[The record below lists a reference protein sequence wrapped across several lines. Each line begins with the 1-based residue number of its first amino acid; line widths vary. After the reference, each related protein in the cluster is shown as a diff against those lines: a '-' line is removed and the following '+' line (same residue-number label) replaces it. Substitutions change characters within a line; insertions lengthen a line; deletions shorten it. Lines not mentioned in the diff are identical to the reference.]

1 MAKVTRVTKAMAQA
15 RLADVPEDKRFWCC
29 DGRVLLNL
37 MELEVALREMSDEAF
52 RYHSNEEKADFS
64 NWVRDVIGD
73 EKLSRDLQEECHSI
87 RGRQECSRPHCLA
100 EEQAMSV
107 KHPLELGGEI
117 SLKL

>member
-1 MAKVTRVTKAMAQA
+1 MAKVTRVTKAMAQT

-73 EKLSRDLQEECHSI
+73 ETLSRQLRGSI
-87 RGRQECSRPHCLA
+87 SRLEA
-100 EEQAMSV
+100 AKSV
-107 KHPLELGGEI
+107 AARI
-117 SLKL
+117 AWLKSKR